1 MKKRM
6 LAAVIA
12 TMMIVQTGVTA
23 SAVPNISDEKRQ
35 EIEQQQS
42 QYSDASAK
50 YDELEAQLQV
60 LQGECERIQGN
71 IDEKNN
77 EIKNIE
83 KKIDE
88 LHDEMEVLQDQLEEQ
103 QELYGKRI
111 RAIYKNGTPGY
122 IDVILNSS
130 SFSDLLSNL
139 KATSKIMNLDKEMMD
154 KVVDGQNEIK
164 EKQESLNEDIN
175 KIQALKETLNEEL
188 KSFEEKKAAQEPLV
202 AEAENVKKSIA
213 VDLAANERLMI
224 GYLKDVV
231 NDPNS
236 SKESLNNAIT
246 ALREIRKQITLIDSE
261 VVDLIENAKAK
272 VKRIEIQE
280 ANADRGNGGSSWTGN
295 ASEKVNQI
303 MSIAYSL
310 QGKPYV
316 YGASGPNTFDCSGYT
331 QYVFGKAGISLS
343 RTTFTQV
350 KEGRAVSY
358 SEARAGDL
366 VFFGSPSSPH
376 HVGIYIGGG
385 QYIHAPRTGDV
396 VKISSLGGRSDTK
409 TFRRIVG

>member
-12 TMMIVQTGVTA
+12 TMMIVQTGVIA
-23 SAVPNISDEKRQ
+23 SAVPNISNEKRQ

-42 QYSDASAK
+42 KYSDAEAK
-50 YDELEAQLQV
+50 YNELEAKLQD
-60 LQGECERIQGN
+60 LQGQCERIQGN

-88 LHDEMEVLQDQLEEQ
+88 LHDEMEALQKQLDEQ
-103 QELYGKRI
+103 QELYGKRM

-122 IDVILNSS
+122 IDVIFNSS
-130 SFSDLLSNL
+130 SFSDLISNL
-139 KATSKIMNLDKEMMD
+139 QATSKIMSLDKEMMD
-154 KVVDGQNEIK
+154 KVVNGQNEIK
-164 EKQESLNEDIN
+164 EKQESLNGDIN
-175 KIQALKETLNEEL
+175 KIQELKVTLNEEL

-202 AEAENVKKSIA
+202 AEAEAVKKSIA
-213 VDLAANERLMI
+213 VDLGANERLMI

-236 SKESLNNAIT
+236 SKDALNNAIT
-246 ALREIRKQITLIDSE
+246 ALREIRKQIKVIDSE
-261 VVDLIENAKAK
+261 VVDLIEKAK
-272 VKRIEIQE
+272 TKVQQIEKQE
-280 ANADRGNGGSSWTGN
+280 ANADRGGGSSWTGN
-295 ASEKVNQI
+295 ASEKVNQV

-316 YGASGPNTFDCSGYT
+316 YGATGPNSFDCSGYT

-343 RTTFTQV
+343 RTTYTQV
-350 KEGRAVSY
+350 NEGKAVSY

-396 VKISSLGGRSDTK
+396 VKISSLGGRTDTK
-409 TFRRIVG
+409 TFRRIIG

>member
-42 QYSDASAK
+42 KYSDAEAK
-50 YDELEAQLQV
+50 YNELEAQLEA
-60 LQGECERIQGN
+60 LQGQCERIQGS

-88 LHDEMEVLQDQLEEQ
+88 LHDEMEALQEQLEEQ
-103 QELYGKRI
+103 QELYGKRM

-130 SFSDLLSNL
+130 SFSDLLSNIQ
-139 KATSKIMNLDKEMMD
+139 ATSKIMSLDKEMMD

-175 KIQALKETLNEEL
+175 KIQDLKVTLNEEL
-188 KSFEEKKAAQEPLV
+188 KRFEEKKAAQEPLV

-213 VDLAANERLMI
+213 VDLGANERLMI

-236 SKESLNNAIT
+236 SKAALNNAIS
-246 ALREIRKQITLIDSE
+246 ALREIRKQIKVIDNE
-261 VVDLIENAKAK
+261 VVDLIEKAKAR
-272 VKRIEIQE
+272 VKRMEEQE
-280 ANADRGNGGSSWTGN
+280 ANADRGNAPTWSGN

-310 QGKPYV
+310 QGSKYV
-316 YGASGPNTFDCSGYT
+316 YGASGPTTFDCSGYT

-343 RTTFTQV
+343 RTTYTQV
-350 KEGRAVSY
+350 LEGRGVSY

-366 VFFGSPSSPH
+366 VFFGNPSSPH

-396 VKISSLGGRSDTK
+396 VKISSLSGRTDTK

>member
-42 QYSDASAK
+42 KYSDAEAK
-50 YDELEAQLQV
+50 YNELEAQLEA
-60 LQGECERIQGN
+60 LQGQCERIQGN

-88 LHDEMEVLQDQLEEQ
+88 LHDEMEALQEQLEEQ
-103 QELYGKRI
+103 QELYGKRM

-139 KATSKIMNLDKEMMD
+139 QATSKIMSLDKEMMD

-175 KIQALKETLNEEL
+175 KIQDLKVTLNEEL

-202 AEAENVKKSIA
+202 AEAETVKKSIA
-213 VDLAANERLMI
+213 VDLGANERLMI

-236 SKESLNNAIT
+236 SKGALNNAIS
-246 ALREIRKQITLIDSE
+246 ALREIRKQIKVIDNE
-261 VVDLIENAKAK
+261 VVDLIEKAKAR
-272 VKRIEIQE
+272 VKRIEEQE

-310 QGKPYV
+310 QGSKYV
-316 YGASGPNTFDCSGYT
+316 YGATGPTTFDCSGYT

-343 RTTFTQV
+343 RTTYTQV
-350 KEGRAVSY
+350 NEGRGVSY

-396 VKISSLGGRSDTK
+396 VKISSLSGRTDTK